1 MSVLRTTLLEITP
14 ELIPATPFAMDS
26 NPIRPHYVIPL
37 SRNGPPRDVTRST
50 MCRRNR
56 RRYVKGQW
64 AVPEGSEIIDTS
76 GYRKTF
82 DAHVA
87 NMEQLQIEAV
97 KMDREDLGG
106 DTEMRDAP
114 AADAQ
119 RSTPQPSRWS
129 PSFGG
134 RLVNCI
140 ANLGSSLLRVLIDT
154 MVAVVKLR
162 RRKPMLDTLVS

>member
-1 MSVLRTTLLEITP
+1 
-14 ELIPATPFAMDS
+14 
-26 NPIRPHYVIPL
+26 
-37 SRNGPPRDVTRST
+37 

-82 DAHVA
+82 DAYVA

-134 RLVNCI
+134 RLVNRI
-140 ANLGSSLLRVLIDT
+140 VNLGVFTFAGFDRHYGSGGETSAPQTDARHASLMT
-154 MVAVVKLR
+154 
-162 RRKPMLDTLVS
+162 